1 MSESPEIMVRSD
13 TNSDK
18 TEQLRA
24 LFEDVTGES
33 TVTTHQHETRGTL
46 TTRRE
51 IDDELESI
59 VREMC
64 SRYDIR
70 TSIEIPTLATLVR
83 LFHAGATDTEIARQL
98 DANVSDRT
106 VTRARINLHLFRERD
121 FDAPF
126 DLASFRE
133 LTTDGAAL
141 QDAVDKFDVS
151 ESTLRFYV
159 RLLDA
164 EQDARNAN
172 HQYQQRF
179 SNVLAEFESTESMQ
193 PSGLADGLD
202 DAIE

>member
-1 MSESPEIMVRSD
+1 MVRSD
-13 TNSDK
+13 TNPDK

-33 TVTTHQHETRGTL
+33 AVTRHQHETRGTL
-46 TTRRE
+46 TTRGE
-51 IDDELESI
+51 IDDKLESI

-64 SRYDIR
+64 SRYDIQ

-98 DANVSDRT
+98 DADVSDRT

-121 FDAPF
+121 SDAPF
-126 DLASFRE
+126 DLARFRD
-133 LTTDGAAL
+133 LTTDGVAL

-164 EQDARNAN
+164 EQVARNAN

-179 SNVLAEFESTESMQ
+179 SDVLAEFEPTESIQ